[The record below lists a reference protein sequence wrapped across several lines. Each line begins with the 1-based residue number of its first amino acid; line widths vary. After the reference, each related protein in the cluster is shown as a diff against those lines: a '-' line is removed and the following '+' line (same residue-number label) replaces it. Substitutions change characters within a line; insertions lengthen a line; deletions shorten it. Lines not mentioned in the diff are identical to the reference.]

1 MEAIEDKYP
10 GGYSAFR
17 EIIPSEVYYKYE
29 NLLAVGFTN
38 PDEANQFVLTLE
50 KLGFTNKDVAY
61 LSQIKGK
68 VHPSS
73 WIKIKE
79 IEYQEEWRFIMV
91 AYFKEGEDY
100 HDFVAPAGW
109 KFECSL
115 SDDYIVVPVDCNRLE
130 IIRNDLGLRKIY
142 DRIQGYVVY
151 SADM

>member
-1 MEAIEDKYP
+1 MTSSVK
-10 GGYSAFR
+10 
-17 EIIPSEVYYKYE
+17 
-29 NLLAVGFTN
+29 NLLAVGFSN

-91 AYFKEGEDY
+91 AYLNEGEDY
-100 HDFVAPAGW
+100 HDFVAPVDW
-109 KFECSL
+109 KFEGSL
-115 SDDYIVVPVDCNRLE
+115 SEDYIAVPVGCHRLE
-130 IIRNDLGLRKIY
+130 IMKNDLGLRKIC
-142 DRIQGYVVY
+142 DRIQGQVIY
-151 SADM
+151 SADV